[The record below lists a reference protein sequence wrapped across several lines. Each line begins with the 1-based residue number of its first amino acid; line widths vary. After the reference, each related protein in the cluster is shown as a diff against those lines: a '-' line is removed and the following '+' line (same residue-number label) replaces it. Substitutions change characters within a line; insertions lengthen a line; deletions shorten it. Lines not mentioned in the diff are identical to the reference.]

1 MRKLIQTLSSLIH
14 FRKTIEAIV
23 NQRTRQ
29 TIHTIH
35 QLNSHLFSIEEN
47 THKVLLESKKIL
59 LKEKCQH
66 CQEKGVTAE
75 RYCNDEVIIT
85 LTTYKERLQE
95 VHLTIE
101 SIMQGT
107 IKPNR
112 IILWLAEGEYDAND
126 LPIFLRKQMKRGL
139 EIRYCKDLRSYKKII
154 PALKLFPD
162 ACIVTIDDDLLYEPD
177 ILEHLLLSYRK
188 YPTCVSACRTE
199 RIKTDDNGIPL
210 EYNKWDL
217 LSHTQE
223 PSHYNFLTSG
233 GGTLFPPHIL
243 PLETQN
249 EKIFMKLAPE
259 TDDVWLNAML
269 LLGKVKVVK
278 AFTHNPNG
286 SDYVANESPYVKT
299 LWSENKLGRNDM
311 QLQSVW
317 NHYGLTLYD

>member
-47 THKVLLESKKIL
+47 THKVLLESKKNL

-269 LLGKVKVVK
+269 LLGKVKVAK

>member
-1 MRKLIQTLSSLIH
+1 MINLIQRIKKFMHLH
-14 FRKTIEAIV
+14 QTIEEVVRFYIERTEKKVDKLQLYHMKQTALKSTERGITNEKIADHDVIV
-23 NQRTRQ
+23 
-29 TIHTIH
+29 
-35 QLNSHLFSIEEN
+35 S
-47 THKVLLESKKIL
+47 
-59 LKEKCQH
+59 
-66 CQEKGVTAE
+66 
-75 RYCNDEVIIT
+75 
-85 LTTYKERLQE
+85 LTTHSKRIYE
-95 VHLTIE
+95 VFLAIE